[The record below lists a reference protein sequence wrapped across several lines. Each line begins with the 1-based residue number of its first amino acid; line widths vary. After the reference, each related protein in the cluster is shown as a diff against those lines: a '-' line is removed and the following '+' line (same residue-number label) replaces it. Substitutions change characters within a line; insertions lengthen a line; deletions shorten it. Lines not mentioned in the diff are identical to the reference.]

1 MKISS
6 RLYISLIVSM
16 MVLILS
22 SCGGGGVTVSGAPG
36 GAPGGTAGGGNVN
49 SSPGVTYA
57 QNISWT
63 PPTQRVNTSL
73 PPLTNNDL
81 KEYRLYYGTAS
92 GKYDHT
98 VSVGT
103 ATEIDFTGTEMQSL
117 NLVPGGTYFAA
128 VTYVDTTGLESGLS
142 NEKMFVCPL
151 L

>member
-6 RLYISLIVSM
+6 RVYISLTVSM

-22 SCGGGGVTVSGAPG
+22 SCGGGGVTVASTAGGSGSNVNQSPG
-36 GAPGGTAGGGNVN
+36 GAP
-49 SSPGVTYA
+49 A

-92 GKYDHT
+92 GKYDHM
-98 VSVGT
+98 VSIGT
-103 ATEIDFTGTEMQSL
+103 ATEIDFTSTEIQSL

-142 NEKMFVCPL
+142 NEKKFACPIL
-151 L
+151 